1 MVRPTCVLKKTKNRK
16 QRILLPFINV
26 SNTTTPRNTKK
37 KTLNTY
43 QAICLVFFIKAI
55 PPTQHYYQY
64 I

>member
-26 SNTTTPRNTKK
+26 LNTTTPRNTKK

-43 QAICLVFFIKAI
+43 QAICLVFL
-55 PPTQHYYQY
+55 
-64 I
+64 